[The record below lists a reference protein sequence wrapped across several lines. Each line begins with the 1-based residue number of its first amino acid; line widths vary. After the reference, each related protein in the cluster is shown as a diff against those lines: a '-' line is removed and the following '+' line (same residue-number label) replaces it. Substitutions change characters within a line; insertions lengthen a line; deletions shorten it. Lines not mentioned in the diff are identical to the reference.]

1 MMTFSALGSIP
12 SLSSASWGRMDTAAM
27 MGTTCRN
34 NTTSPPK
41 GSGSGLRITTSNHIQ
56 HAWLKHH
63 IAMPAVIRLQ
73 NRRVCPRLSR
83 AFLAETMK
91 AAAITSSGT
100 ASPIARR
107 KKGLGNT
114 TGARTKASSRPAP
127 QRSDGMWGRDTTLHH
142 MTFATICLDH
152 GLVTRGYYGNVRPGL
167 CGFGQR
173 LLELRVM
180 AFPANRL
187 RRLRRTETLRALV
200 RETRLTPE
208 SLVYPLFICPG
219 TGIRKEVRSM
229 PGVFNL
235 SVDEAVKEVRETRAI
250 KSEVRDVVLMGDVC
264 LCEYMS
270 HGHCGIVRVQEKVK
284 DKVKE
289 RVKEKAGPQS
299 LGAAAAAAPSATAE
313 YEIVNDATLELLART
328 SVSLARSGVDIIAP
342 SDMMDGRV
350 AAIRGALD
358 QAGFEN
364 TPILSYAAKFS
375 SGFYGPFREA
385 ADSAP
390 QFGDRR
396 SYQMDPANIREAMRE
411 IELDIEEGAD
421 MIMVKPAMPYLDV
434 IAAARDRFDLP
445 LAAYQVSGEY
455 AMIEA
460 AARNQWIDRERVM
473 MESLLCI
480 RRAGA
485 SMILTYYAKEAAK
498 LLA

>member
-1 MMTFSALGSIP
+1 
-12 SLSSASWGRMDTAAM
+12 
-27 MGTTCRN
+27 
-34 NTTSPPK
+34 
-41 GSGSGLRITTSNHIQ
+41 
-56 HAWLKHH
+56 
-63 IAMPAVIRLQ
+63 
-73 NRRVCPRLSR
+73 
-83 AFLAETMK
+83 
-91 AAAITSSGT
+91 
-100 ASPIARR
+100 
-107 KKGLGNT
+107 
-114 TGARTKASSRPAP
+114 
-127 QRSDGMWGRDTTLHH
+127 
-142 MTFATICLDH
+142 
-152 GLVTRGYYGNVRPGL
+152 
-167 CGFGQR
+167 
-173 LLELRVM
+173 
-180 AFPANRL
+180 
-187 RRLRRTETLRALV
+187 
-200 RETRLTPE
+200 
-208 SLVYPLFICPG
+208 
-219 TGIRKEVRSM
+219 M

-235 SVDEAVKEVRETRAI
+235 SIDEAVKEARETRALGVSSIILFGLPEKKDEVATGAWAEDGIVQRASRAI
-250 KSEVRDVVLMGDVC
+250 KSEVRDVIVMGDVC

-270 HGHCGIVRVQEKVK
+270 HGHCGIVKAN
-284 DKVKE
+284 DKVSDKANT
-289 RVKEKAGPQS
+289 KAGPQS
-299 LGAAAAAAPSATAE
+299 LGAAAAALSATAE
-313 YEIVNDATLELLART
+313 YEIVNDASLELLART

-350 AAIRGALD
+350 GAIREALD

-364 TPILSYAAKFS
+364 MPILSYAAKFS

-396 SYQMDPANIREAMRE
+396 SYQMDPANVREAMRE

-434 IAAARDRFDLP
+434 IAEARRRFDLP

-460 AARNQWIDRERVM
+460 ASRNQWIDRERVM